1 LERIKTFNKPII
13 IDEVGTT
20 AVWYEEEFNYK
31 ISKEIYKT
39 NYKMKN
45 TWLRQLQNLLWKE
58 KNIIGTVYFN
68 VDYTKG
74 LTKKLIGEA
83 DRSVINLE
91 TKKVYNTIFT
101 LFKNG
106 DDLHLRSPLLNLFG
120 VGLMEVN
127 DKEVFVPLKLFSKMR
142 TLQSGIN
149 TL

>member
-1 LERIKTFNKPII
+1 
-13 IDEVGTT
+13 
-20 AVWYEEEFNYK
+20 
-31 ISKEIYKT
+31 
-39 NYKMKN
+39 MKN

-58 KNIIGTVYFN
+58 QDIIGTVYFN
-68 VDYTKG
+68 VDYTNG

-120 VGLMEVN
+120 VGLMEIN
-127 DKEVFVPLKLFSKMR
+127 NKETFVPLKLFSKMR

-149 TL
+149 KL